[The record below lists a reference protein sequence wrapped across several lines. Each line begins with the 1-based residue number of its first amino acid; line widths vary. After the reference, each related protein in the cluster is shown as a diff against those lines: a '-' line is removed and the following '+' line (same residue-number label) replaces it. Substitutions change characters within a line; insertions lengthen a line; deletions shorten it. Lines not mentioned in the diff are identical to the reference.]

1 MGKPRPKDCLGD
13 PRGGCAVS
21 RKKKHYS
28 QRQKEKTVVFLRSES
43 RPTHQA
49 AWVLCVSVSTL
60 GGWNKGFDEN
70 FKPLVVPDNR
80 GKTAKVTVEI
90 VRCIVEKAK
99 GDKTRGKRI
108 RLKQFTADLK
118 STKGINL
125 GAKTVEQIL
134 IANDLYKARTRK
146 KRPKFYQSLCRKI
159 PNGLISLDGSDVIVW
174 LGETP
179 YRFNVELA
187 VDVVTFAHTAFGIA
201 ETETAE
207 QVIKVLDSH
216 RESWGL
222 PIGVLYD
229 HGSANTSAQ
238 VQRYLNDLGIEP
250 VPAGPG
256 NPKGNGTD
264 EGAFSQMKKALG
276 AIRLDISSPKAL
288 ARSVLDALVS
298 VYVYMR
304 NRLRV
309 GGANVSPAG
318 HMAVPVTDEQRN
330 LERQE
335 LRNHIAAKAAS
346 DEDQLKLDRLHWVIR
361 HYGLDIAPDALT
373 RAQRSIKAYELEAI
387 RKTEAAFLKATSRKA
402 DRLNLPYFFGILKN
416 IQQQRDDEAK
426 GQYCRERYNYQVM
439 LDLDRQKN
447 EQSPP
452 LSINNVIEMLEKAVT
467 VKARFVKAL
476 ATRKAH
482 EWTLELMESCQYLGS
497 LRKKIEDALGNL
509 KHLTI
514 EQRQNALELFC
525 QFLETNNLES
535 RVTLSS

>member
-1 MGKPRPKDCLGD
+1 
-13 PRGGCAVS
+13 
-21 RKKKHYS
+21 
-28 QRQKEKTVVFLRSES
+28 
-43 RPTHQA
+43 
-49 AWVLCVSVSTL
+49 VSTL
-60 GGWNKGFDEN
+60 GNWNKGFDEN

-80 GKTAKVTVEI
+80 GKAAKVTVEI
-90 VRCIVEKAK
+90 VRCIVEKANA
-99 GDKTRGKRI
+99 DKAQGKRM
-108 RLKQFTADLK
+108 RLKQFAADLK
-118 STKGINL
+118 ATEGINL

-146 KRPKFYQSLCRKI
+146 KRPRFYQSLCRKI

-187 VDVVTFAHTAFGIA
+187 VDVVTFAHTAFSIA

-229 HGSANTSAQ
+229 HGRANISAE
-238 VQRYLNDLGIEP
+238 VQRYLHDRGIEP

-276 AIRLDISSPKAL
+276 TIRLDISSPKAL
-288 ARSVLDALVS
+288 AQSVLDALVS

-335 LRNHIAAKAAS
+335 LKNHIAAKAAS
-346 DEDQLKLDRLHWVIR
+346 QEDQLKLDRLHWVIR
-361 HYGLDIAPDALT
+361 HHGLDVAPEALT

-387 RKTEAAFLKATSRKA
+387 RMTEAAFLKATSRKA
-402 DRLNLPYFFGILKN
+402 DRRNLPYFFGILKN
-416 IQQQRDDEAK
+416 IQQQRDDDAK

-447 EQSPP
+447 AQSPP
-452 LSINNVIEMLEKAVT
+452 LSIHNVTEMLEKAVT

-476 ATRKAH
+476 AIRKAR
-482 EWTLELMESCQYLGS
+482 EWTHELMESCQYLGS
-497 LRKKIEDALGNL
+497 LRKKVEDALGNV

-514 EQRQNALELFC
+514 EQKQKALELFC
-525 QFLETNNLES
+525 QFMETKNLE
-535 RVTLSS
+535 RCVTPFS

>member
-1 MGKPRPKDCLGD
+1 M
-13 PRGGCAVS
+13 
-21 RKKKHYS
+21 
-28 QRQKEKTVVFLRSES
+28 
-43 RPTHQA
+43 
-49 AWVLCVSVSTL
+49 STL
-60 GGWNKGFDEN
+60 GDWNNGFDEN

-80 GKTAKVTVEI
+80 GKAAKVTIEI

-108 RLKQFTADLK
+108 RLKQFAADLK
-118 STKGINL
+118 SKESINL
-125 GAKTVEQIL
+125 GVKTVEHIL

-146 KRPKFYQSLCRKI
+146 KRPRFYQSLCRKI
-159 PNGLISLDGSDVIVW
+159 PNGLLSLDGSDIMVW

-187 VDVVTFAHTAFGIA
+187 VDVVTFAHTAFSIA

-229 HGSANTSAQ
+229 HGSANISAE
-238 VQRYLNDLGIEP
+238 VQRYLHDLGIEP

-276 AIRLDISSPKAL
+276 RIRLDISSPKSL

-309 GGANVSPAG
+309 GGANVAPAG

-335 LRNHIAAKAAS
+335 LRNHIEAKVAS
-346 DEDQLKLDRLHWVIR
+346 EEDQLKLDRLHWVIR
-361 HYGLDIAPDALT
+361 HHGLDVAPEALT
-373 RAQRSIKAYELEAI
+373 RAQRSIKAYELEAL
-387 RKTEAAFLKATSRKA
+387 RETEAAFLKATSRKA
-402 DRLNLPYFFGILKN
+402 DRRNLPYFFGILKN
-416 IQQQRDDEAK
+416 IQQQRDDETK
-426 GQYCRERYNYQVM
+426 RQYCRKRYNYEVM

-452 LSINNVIEMLEKAVT
+452 LSINDVIGMLEKAVT
-467 VKARFVKAL
+467 VKAPFVKAL
-476 ATRKAH
+476 AIRKAR
-482 EWTLELMESCQYLGS
+482 EWTHELMESCQYLGS
-497 LRKKIEDALGNL
+497 LRKKVEDALGNV

-514 EQRQNALELFC
+514 DKRQKAWELFC
-525 QFLETNNLES
+525 QFLNNKNLES
-535 RVTLSS
+535 CVTPSS

>member
-1 MGKPRPKDCLGD
+1 
-13 PRGGCAVS
+13 
-21 RKKKHYS
+21 
-28 QRQKEKTVVFLRSES
+28 
-43 RPTHQA
+43 
-49 AWVLCVSVSTL
+49 VSTL
-60 GGWNKGFDEN
+60 GDWNNGFDEN

-80 GKTAKVTVEI
+80 GKAAKVTIEI

-108 RLKQFTADLK
+108 RLKQFAADLK
-118 STKGINL
+118 SKESINL
-125 GAKTVEQIL
+125 GVKTVEHIL

-146 KRPKFYQSLCRKI
+146 KRPRFYQSLCRKI
-159 PNGLISLDGSDVIVW
+159 PNGLLSLDGSDIMVW

-187 VDVVTFAHTAFGIA
+187 VDVVTFAHTAFSIA

-229 HGSANTSAQ
+229 HGSANISAE
-238 VQRYLNDLGIEP
+238 VQRYLHDLGIEP

-276 AIRLDISSPKAL
+276 RIRLDISSPKSL

-309 GGANVSPAG
+309 GGANVAPAG

-335 LRNHIAAKAAS
+335 LRNHIEAKVAS
-346 DEDQLKLDRLHWVIR
+346 EEDQLKLDRLHWVIR
-361 HYGLDIAPDALT
+361 HHGLDVAPEALT
-373 RAQRSIKAYELEAI
+373 RAQRSIKAYELEAL
-387 RKTEAAFLKATSRKA
+387 RETEAAFLKATSRKA
-402 DRLNLPYFFGILKN
+402 DRRNLPYFFGILKN
-416 IQQQRDDEAK
+416 IQQQRDDETK
-426 GQYCRERYNYQVM
+426 RQYCRKRYNYEVM

-452 LSINNVIEMLEKAVT
+452 LSVNDVIGMLEKAVT
-467 VKARFVKAL
+467 VKAPFVKAL
-476 ATRKAH
+476 AIRKAR
-482 EWTLELMESCQYLGS
+482 EWTHELMESCQYLGS
-497 LRKKIEDALGNL
+497 LRKKVEDALGNV

-514 EQRQNALELFC
+514 DKRQKAWELFC
-525 QFLETNNLES
+525 QFLNNKNLES
-535 RVTLSS
+535 CVTPSS

>member
-1 MGKPRPKDCLGD
+1 M
-13 PRGGCAVS
+13 
-21 RKKKHYS
+21 
-28 QRQKEKTVVFLRSES
+28 
-43 RPTHQA
+43 
-49 AWVLCVSVSTL
+49 
-60 GGWNKGFDEN
+60 
-70 FKPLVVPDNR
+70 VPDNR
-80 GKTAKVTVEI
+80 GKAAKVTIEI

-108 RLKQFTADLK
+108 RLKQFAADLK
-118 STKGINL
+118 SKESINL
-125 GAKTVEQIL
+125 GVKTVEHIL

-146 KRPKFYQSLCRKI
+146 KRPRFYQSLCRKI
-159 PNGLISLDGSDVIVW
+159 PNGLLSLDGSDIMVW

-187 VDVVTFAHTAFGIA
+187 VDVVTFAHTAFSIA

-229 HGSANTSAQ
+229 HGSANISAE
-238 VQRYLNDLGIEP
+238 VQRYLHDLGIEP

-276 AIRLDISSPKAL
+276 RIRLDISSPKSL

-309 GGANVSPAG
+309 GGANVAPAG

-335 LRNHIAAKAAS
+335 LRNHIEAKVAS
-346 DEDQLKLDRLHWVIR
+346 EEDQLKLDRLHWVIR
-361 HYGLDIAPDALT
+361 HHGLDVAPEALT
-373 RAQRSIKAYELEAI
+373 RAQRSIKAYELEAL
-387 RKTEAAFLKATSRKA
+387 RETEAAFLKATSRKA
-402 DRLNLPYFFGILKN
+402 DRRNLPYFFGILKN
-416 IQQQRDDEAK
+416 IQQQRDDETK
-426 GQYCRERYNYQVM
+426 RQYCRKRYNYEVM

-452 LSINNVIEMLEKAVT
+452 LSVNDVIGMLEKAVT
-467 VKARFVKAL
+467 VKAPFVKAL
-476 ATRKAH
+476 AIRKAR
-482 EWTLELMESCQYLGS
+482 EWTHELMESCQYLGS
-497 LRKKIEDALGNL
+497 LRKKVEDALGNV

-514 EQRQNALELFC
+514 DKRQKAWELFC
-525 QFLETNNLES
+525 QFLNNKNLES
-535 RVTLSS
+535 CVTPSS

>member
-1 MGKPRPKDCLGD
+1 
-13 PRGGCAVS
+13 
-21 RKKKHYS
+21 
-28 QRQKEKTVVFLRSES
+28 
-43 RPTHQA
+43 
-49 AWVLCVSVSTL
+49 VSTL
-60 GGWNKGFDEN
+60 GIWDKGFDEN

-80 GKTAKVTVEI
+80 GKAAKVTVEV
-90 VRCIVEKAK
+90 VRCIVGKAK
-99 GDKTRGKRI
+99 ADKDQRKRI

-118 STKGINL
+118 STAGIDL

-146 KRPKFYQSLCRKI
+146 KRPRFYQSLCRKI
-159 PNGLISLDGSDVIVW
+159 PNGLVSLDGSEFIVW
-174 LGETP
+174 LGQEP

-187 VDVVTFAHTAFGIA
+187 VDVVSFAHTAFSIA

-216 RESWGL
+216 RKSWGL

-229 HGSANTSAQ
+229 QGSANISAQ
-238 VQRYLNDLGIEP
+238 VQRYLNDLSIEA

-276 AIRLDISSPKAL
+276 TIRLDISSPKAL

-304 NRLRV
+304 NRLRA
-309 GGANVSPAG
+309 GGAKVCPAV

-330 LERQE
+330 LERQG

-346 DEDQLKLDRLHWVIR
+346 EEDQLKLARLHWVIR
-361 HYGLDIAPDALT
+361 HHGLEVAPDALT

-387 RKTEAAFLKATSRKA
+387 RQTEAAFLKAISRKA
-402 DRLNLPYFFGILKN
+402 DRRNLAYFFGILRN
-416 IQQQRDDEAK
+416 IQQQRDAETKA
-426 GQYCRERYNYQVM
+426 QYCRERYNYQVM
-439 LDLDRQKN
+439 LDLERQKN
-447 EQSPP
+447 EQPPP

-467 VKARFVKAL
+467 VKARFIKAL
-476 ATRKAH
+476 AIRKAR
-482 EWTLELMESCQYLGS
+482 EWTHELMGSCQYLGS
-497 LRKKIEDALGNL
+497 LRKKMEDALGNV

-514 EQRQNALELFC
+514 EQKQKAWELFC
-525 QFLETNNLES
+525 QFLETNNQES
-535 RVTLSS
+535 RVTPSL

>member
-1 MGKPRPKDCLGD
+1 M
-13 PRGGCAVS
+13 
-21 RKKKHYS
+21 
-28 QRQKEKTVVFLRSES
+28 
-43 RPTHQA
+43 
-49 AWVLCVSVSTL
+49 
-60 GGWNKGFDEN
+60 
-70 FKPLVVPDNR
+70 VPDNR
-80 GKTAKVTVEI
+80 GKAAKVTIEI

-99 GDKTRGKRI
+99 SDKTRGKRI
-108 RLKQFTADLK
+108 RLKQFAADLK
-118 STKGINL
+118 LKEGINL

-146 KRPKFYQSLCRKI
+146 KRPRFYQSLCRKI
-159 PNGLISLDGSDVIVW
+159 PNGLLSLDGSDIIVW
-174 LGETP
+174 LGETS

-187 VDVVTFAHTAFGIA
+187 VDVVTFAHTAFSIA
-201 ETETAE
+201 DNETAE

-216 RESWGL
+216 REFWGL

-229 HGSANTSAQ
+229 HGSANISAE
-238 VQRYLNDLGIEP
+238 VQRYLHDLGIES

-276 AIRLDISSPKAL
+276 TIRLDSSSPKSL

-318 HMAVPVTDEQRN
+318 HMVVPVTDEQRHR
-330 LERQE
+330 ERQE

-346 DEDQLKLDRLHWVIR
+346 QDDQLKLDRLHWVIR
-361 HYGLDIAPDALT
+361 HHGLEVAPDALT

-387 RKTEAAFLKATSRKA
+387 RKTEAAFIKAISRKA
-402 DRLNLPYFFGILKN
+402 DRQNLPYFFGILKN

-426 GQYCRERYNYQVM
+426 AQYCRERYNYQVM

-452 LSINNVIEMLEKAVT
+452 LTINDVIGMLEKTVT
-467 VKARFVKAL
+467 VKVRFVKAL
-476 ATRKAH
+476 AIRKAR
-482 EWTLELMESCQYLGS
+482 EWTHELMKSYQYLGS

-514 EQRQNALELFC
+514 EQKQEAWELFC

>member
-1 MGKPRPKDCLGD
+1 M
-13 PRGGCAVS
+13 
-21 RKKKHYS
+21 
-28 QRQKEKTVVFLRSES
+28 
-43 RPTHQA
+43 
-49 AWVLCVSVSTL
+49 STL

-80 GKTAKVTVEI
+80 GKAAKVTVEI

-99 GDKTRGKRI
+99 DDKACGKRM
-108 RLKQFTADLK
+108 RLKQFAADLK
-118 STKGINL
+118 ATEGINL
-125 GAKTVEQIL
+125 GSKTVEQIL
-134 IANDLYKARTRK
+134 IANDLYKACTRK
-146 KRPKFYQSLCRKI
+146 KRPRFYQSLCRKI
-159 PNGLISLDGSDVIVW
+159 PNGLISLDGSDFIVW

-187 VDVVTFAHTAFGIA
+187 VDVVTFAHTAFSIA

-216 RESWGL
+216 REAWGL

-229 HGSANTSAQ
+229 HGRANIGAE
-238 VQRYLNDLGIEP
+238 VQRYLHDLGIEP

-256 NPKGNGTD
+256 NPKGNGID

-276 AIRLDISSPKAL
+276 TIRLDISSPKAL
-288 ARSVLDALVS
+288 AQSVLDALVS

-330 LERQE
+330 QERQE
-335 LRNHIAAKAAS
+335 LKNHIAAKAAS
-346 DEDQLKLDRLHWVIR
+346 QEDQLKLDRLDWVIR
-361 HYGLDIAPDALT
+361 HHGLAVAPEALT

-387 RKTEAAFLKATSRKA
+387 RMTEAAFLKATSRKA
-402 DRLNLPYFFGILKN
+402 DRRNLPYFFGILKN
-416 IQQQRDDEAK
+416 IQQQRDDDAK
-426 GQYCRERYNYQVM
+426 AQYCRERYNYQGM

-447 EQSPP
+447 AQSPP
-452 LSINNVIEMLEKAVT
+452 LSIHNVTEMLEKAVT
-467 VKARFVKAL
+467 IKARFVKAL
-476 ATRKAH
+476 AIRKAR
-482 EWTLELMESCQYLGS
+482 EWTHELIGSCQYLGS
-497 LRKKIEDALGNL
+497 LRKKVEDALGNV

-514 EQRQNALELFC
+514 EQKQRALELFC
-525 QFLETNNLES
+525 QFLETKNLE
-535 RVTLSS
+535 RCVTPFS

>member
-1 MGKPRPKDCLGD
+1 M
-13 PRGGCAVS
+13 
-21 RKKKHYS
+21 
-28 QRQKEKTVVFLRSES
+28 
-43 RPTHQA
+43 
-49 AWVLCVSVSTL
+49 LCVSVSTL
-60 GGWNKGFDEN
+60 GNWNNGFDEN
-70 FKPLVVPDNR
+70 FKPLAVPDNR
-80 GKTAKVTVEI
+80 GKTAKVTIEI

-99 GDKTRGKRI
+99 GDKARGKRI
-108 RLKQFTADLK
+108 RLKQFSAALK
-118 STKGINL
+118 STEGINL
-125 GAKTVEQIL
+125 AAKTVEHIL

-146 KRPKFYQSLCRKI
+146 KRPRFYQSLCRKI

-187 VDVVTFAHTAFGIA
+187 VDVVTFAHTAFSIG

-229 HGSANTSAQ
+229 HGSANTSAE
-238 VQRYLNDLGIEP
+238 VQRYLNDLGIES

-276 AIRLDISSPKAL
+276 TIRLDSSSPKSL

-309 GGANVSPAG
+309 GGANVSPVG
-318 HMAVPVTDEQRN
+318 HLAVPVTEKQRN
-330 LERQE
+330 RERQE

-346 DEDQLKLDRLHWVIR
+346 QEDQLKLDRLHWVIR
-361 HYGLDIAPDALT
+361 HHGLDVAPDALT

-387 RKTEAAFLKATSRKA
+387 RKTEAAFLKATGRKA

-447 EQSPP
+447 EQSHS

-476 ATRKAH
+476 AIRKAR
-482 EWTLELMESCQYLGS
+482 EWTHELMKSYQYLGS

-514 EQRQNALELFC
+514 EQKQEAWELFC
-525 QFLETNNLES
+525 LFLQTNNMES

>member
-1 MGKPRPKDCLGD
+1 
-13 PRGGCAVS
+13 
-21 RKKKHYS
+21 
-28 QRQKEKTVVFLRSES
+28 
-43 RPTHQA
+43 
-49 AWVLCVSVSTL
+49 
-60 GGWNKGFDEN
+60 
-70 FKPLVVPDNR
+70 
-80 GKTAKVTVEI
+80 
-90 VRCIVEKAK
+90 
-99 GDKTRGKRI
+99 
-108 RLKQFTADLK
+108 QFAADLK
-118 STKGINL
+118 ATAGIYL

-134 IANDLYKARTRK
+134 IANDLYKAHTRK
-146 KRPKFYQSLCRKI
+146 KRPRFYQSLCRKI
-159 PNGLISLDGSDVIVW
+159 PNGLVSLDGSDVIVW

-187 VDVVTFAHTAFGIA
+187 VDVVTFAHTAFSIA

-207 QVIKVLDSH
+207 QVIKALDSH

-238 VQRYLNDLGIEP
+238 VQRYLHDLGIEP

-276 AIRLDISSPKAL
+276 TIRLDSSSPKAL

-309 GGANVSPAG
+309 GGANISPAG
-318 HMAVPVTDEQRN
+318 HMAVPVTGEQRKR
-330 LERQE
+330 ERQE

-346 DEDQLKLDRLHWVIR
+346 QEDQLKLDRLHWVIR
-361 HYGLDIAPDALT
+361 HHGLDVAPEALT

-387 RKTEAAFLKATSRKA
+387 RKSEAAFLKATSRKA
-402 DRLNLPYFFGILKN
+402 DRRNLAYFFGILKN

-426 GQYCRERYNYQVM
+426 AQYCRERYNYQVM

-447 EQSPP
+447 AQSPP
-452 LSINNVIEMLEKAVT
+452 LSINKVVEMLEKAVT
-467 VKARFVKAL
+467 VKARFVEAL
-476 ATRKAH
+476 AIRKAQ
-482 EWTLELMESCQYLGS
+482 EWTHELMASCQYLGS
-497 LRKKIEDALGNL
+497 LRKKVEDALGNV

-514 EQRQNALELFC
+514 EQRQRAWELFC
-525 QFLETNNLES
+525 QFLKTNNLES

>member
-1 MGKPRPKDCLGD
+1 M
-13 PRGGCAVS
+13 
-21 RKKKHYS
+21 
-28 QRQKEKTVVFLRSES
+28 
-43 RPTHQA
+43 
-49 AWVLCVSVSTL
+49 STL
-60 GGWNKGFDEN
+60 GVWNNGFDEN

-108 RLKQFTADLK
+108 RLKQFAADLK

-174 LGETP
+174 LDKTP

-187 VDVVTFAHTAFGIA
+187 VDVVTFAHTAFSIA

-229 HGSANTSAQ
+229 HGSANISAQ

-250 VPAGPG
+250 VPVGPG

-276 AIRLDISSPKAL
+276 TIRLNISSPKAL

-304 NRLRV
+304 NRLPV
-309 GGANVSPAG
+309 GGANVSPSD

-335 LRNHIAAKAAS
+335 LRNHIAAKADS
-346 DEDQLKLDRLHWVIR
+346 EEDQLKLDRLHWVIR
-361 HYGLDIAPDALT
+361 HHGLDVAPDALT
-373 RAQRSIKAYELEAI
+373 RAQRSIKAYEFEAI

-439 LDLDRQKN
+439 LDLDRRKN
-447 EQSPP
+447 EQSPQ
-452 LSINNVIEMLEKAVT
+452 LTINNVIEMLEKAVT
-467 VKARFVKAL
+467 VKSRFVKAL
-476 ATRKAH
+476 AIRKAR
-482 EWTLELMESCQYLGS
+482 EWTHELMESCQYLGS
-497 LRKKIEDALGNL
+497 LRKKVEGALGKI

-514 EQRQNALELFC
+514 EQKQKAWELFC

>member
-1 MGKPRPKDCLGD
+1 
-13 PRGGCAVS
+13 
-21 RKKKHYS
+21 
-28 QRQKEKTVVFLRSES
+28 
-43 RPTHQA
+43 
-49 AWVLCVSVSTL
+49 
-60 GGWNKGFDEN
+60 
-70 FKPLVVPDNR
+70 VVPDNR
-80 GKTAKVTVEI
+80 GKTAKVTVEK

-118 STKGINL
+118 ATEGINL

-146 KRPKFYQSLCRKI
+146 KRPRFYQSLCRKI

-174 LGETP
+174 LGETS
-179 YRFNVELA
+179 YRLNVELA
-187 VDVVTFAHTAFGIA
+187 VDVVTFAHTAFSIA

-229 HGSANTSAQ
+229 HGSANISTQ

-276 AIRLDISSPKAL
+276 TIRLDISSPKAL

-304 NRLRV
+304 NRLPV

-318 HMAVPVTDEQRN
+318 HMAVPVTGEQRK

-335 LRNHIAAKAAS
+335 LRNHIAAKATS
-346 DEDQLKLDRLHWVIR
+346 EEDQLKLDRLHWVIR
-361 HYGLDIAPDALT
+361 HYDLEIAPEALT

-402 DRLNLPYFFGILKN
+402 NRRNLPYFFGILKN

-447 EQSPP
+447 EQSHS

-476 ATRKAH
+476 AIRKAR
-482 EWTLELMESCQYLGS
+482 EWTHKLMESCQYLGS
-497 LRKKIEDALGNL
+497 LRKIIEDALGNV

-514 EQRQNALELFC
+514 EQKQKAWELFC
-525 QFLETNNLES
+525 QFLETKNLES
-535 RVTLSS
+535 RVTPSS

>member
-1 MGKPRPKDCLGD
+1 M
-13 PRGGCAVS
+13 
-21 RKKKHYS
+21 
-28 QRQKEKTVVFLRSES
+28 
-43 RPTHQA
+43 
-49 AWVLCVSVSTL
+49 STL
-60 GGWNKGFDEN
+60 GDWNNGFDEN

-99 GDKTRGKRI
+99 GDKARGKRI

-118 STKGINL
+118 TTEGINL
-125 GAKTVEQIL
+125 AAKTVEHIL

-146 KRPKFYQSLCRKI
+146 KRPRFYQSLCRKI
-159 PNGLISLDGSDVIVW
+159 PNGLLSLDGSDVIVW
-174 LGETP
+174 LGKTP
-179 YRFNVELA
+179 HRFNVELA

-229 HGSANTSAQ
+229 HGSANISAQ
-238 VQRYLNDLGIEP
+238 VQRYLHDLGIEP

-276 AIRLDISSPKAL
+276 TIRLDSSSPKSL
-288 ARSVLDALVS
+288 ARSVLDSLVS

-304 NRLRV
+304 NRLPV

-330 LERQE
+330 RERQE

-346 DEDQLKLDRLHWVIR
+346 EEDQLKLDRLHWVIR
-361 HYGLDIAPDALT
+361 HHGLDIAPDALT

-402 DRLNLPYFFGILKN
+402 DRRNLPYFFGILKN

-426 GQYCRERYNYQVM
+426 EQYCRERYNYQVM
-439 LDLDRQKN
+439 LDLDRQKS

-452 LSINNVIEMLEKAVT
+452 LSINHVIEMLEKAVT
-467 VKARFVKAL
+467 IKARVVKEL
-476 ATRKAH
+476 AIRKAR
-482 EWTLELMESCQYLGS
+482 EWTHELMKSCQYLGS

>member
-1 MGKPRPKDCLGD
+1 M
-13 PRGGCAVS
+13 
-21 RKKKHYS
+21 
-28 QRQKEKTVVFLRSES
+28 
-43 RPTHQA
+43 
-49 AWVLCVSVSTL
+49 STL
-60 GGWNKGFDEN
+60 GNWNNGFDEN
-70 FKPLVVPDNR
+70 VKPLVVPDNR
-80 GKTAKVTVEI
+80 GKTAKVTIEI

-99 GDKTRGKRI
+99 GDKARGKRI

-118 STKGINL
+118 STTGINL
-125 GAKTVEQIL
+125 AAKTVEHIL

-146 KRPKFYQSLCRKI
+146 KRPRFYQSLCRKI

-174 LGETP
+174 FGETP

-187 VDVVTFAHTAFGIA
+187 VDVVTFAHTAFSIA

-207 QVIKVLDSH
+207 QVLKVLDSH

-229 HGSANTSAQ
+229 HGSANTSAE
-238 VQRYLNDLGIEP
+238 VQRYLHDMGIEP

-276 AIRLDISSPKAL
+276 TIRLDSSSPKSL
-288 ARSVLDALVS
+288 ARSFLDALVS

-309 GGANVSPAG
+309 EGANISPAG

-335 LRNHIAAKAAS
+335 LKSHIAAKAVS
-346 DEDQLKLDRLHWVIR
+346 QEDQLKLDRLHWIIR
-361 HYGLDIAPDALT
+361 HHGLDVAPEALK
-373 RAQRSIKAYELEAI
+373 RAERSIKAYELEAL

-402 DRLNLPYFFGILKN
+402 DRLNLAYFFGILKN

-447 EQSPP
+447 EQFPP
-452 LSINNVIEMLEKAVT
+452 LTINNVIEMLEKAVT
-467 VKARFVKAL
+467 EKVRFVKAL
-476 ATRKAH
+476 AIRKAR
-482 EWTLELMESCQYLGS
+482 EWTHELMESCQYLGS
-497 LRKKIEDALGNL
+497 LRKRIEDALGNV
-509 KHLTI
+509 KRLTI
-514 EQRQNALELFC
+514 EQKQKAWELFC
-525 QFLETNNLES
+525 QFLETNNLGS
-535 RVTLSS
+535 RVTPSS

>member
-1 MGKPRPKDCLGD
+1 M
-13 PRGGCAVS
+13 
-21 RKKKHYS
+21 
-28 QRQKEKTVVFLRSES
+28 
-43 RPTHQA
+43 
-49 AWVLCVSVSTL
+49 STL
-60 GGWNKGFDEN
+60 GVWNKGFDEN
-70 FKPLVVPDNR
+70 LKPLVVPDNR

-99 GDKTRGKRI
+99 GDKARGKRI

-118 STKGINL
+118 STEDINL

-159 PNGLISLDGSDVIVW
+159 PNGLISLDGSEVIVW
-174 LGETP
+174 LDKAP

-187 VDVVTFAHTAFGIA
+187 VDVVTFAHTAFSIA

-229 HGSANTSAQ
+229 HGSANISAQ

-250 VPAGPG
+250 VPVGPG

-276 AIRLDISSPKAL
+276 TIRLDISSSKAL

-304 NRLRV
+304 NRLPV
-309 GGANVSPAG
+309 GGANVSPSD
-318 HMAVPVTDEQRN
+318 HMTVPVTEEQRN

-346 DEDQLKLDRLHWVIR
+346 EEDQLKLDRLHWVIR
-361 HYGLDIAPDALT
+361 HHGLDVAPDALT
-373 RAQRSIKAYELEAI
+373 RAQRSITAYEFEAI

-426 GQYCRERYNYQVM
+426 GQYCRE
-439 LDLDRQKN
+439 
-447 EQSPP
+447 P
-452 LSINNVIEMLEKAVT
+452 
-467 VKARFVKAL
+467 
-476 ATRKAH
+476 
-482 EWTLELMESCQYLGS
+482 
-497 LRKKIEDALGNL
+497 
-509 KHLTI
+509 
-514 EQRQNALELFC
+514 QRQSLVGFDN
-525 QFLETNNLES
+525 
-535 RVTLSS
+535 

>member
-1 MGKPRPKDCLGD
+1 M
-13 PRGGCAVS
+13 
-21 RKKKHYS
+21 
-28 QRQKEKTVVFLRSES
+28 
-43 RPTHQA
+43 
-49 AWVLCVSVSTL
+49 STL
-60 GGWNKGFDEN
+60 GDWNNGFDEN

-80 GKTAKVTVEI
+80 GKAAKVTIEI

-108 RLKQFTADLK
+108 RLKQFAADLK
-118 STKGINL
+118 SKESINL
-125 GAKTVEQIL
+125 GVKTVEHIL

-146 KRPKFYQSLCRKI
+146 KRPRFYQSLCRKI
-159 PNGLISLDGSDVIVW
+159 PNGLLSLDGSDIMVW

-187 VDVVTFAHTAFGIA
+187 VDVVTFAHTAFSIA

-229 HGSANTSAQ
+229 HGSANISAE
-238 VQRYLNDLGIEP
+238 VQRYLHDLGIEP

-276 AIRLDISSPKAL
+276 RIRLDISSPKSL

-309 GGANVSPAG
+309 GGANVAPAG

-335 LRNHIAAKAAS
+335 LRNHIEAKVAS
-346 DEDQLKLDRLHWVIR
+346 EEDQLKLDRLHWVIR
-361 HYGLDIAPDALT
+361 HHGLDVAPEALT
-373 RAQRSIKAYELEAI
+373 RAQRSIKAYELEAL
-387 RKTEAAFLKATSRKA
+387 RETEAAFLKATSRKA
-402 DRLNLPYFFGILKN
+402 DRRNLPYFFGILKN
-416 IQQQRDDEAK
+416 IQQQRDDETK
-426 GQYCRERYNYQVM
+426 RQYCRKRYNYEVM

-452 LSINNVIEMLEKAVT
+452 LSVNDVIGMLEKAVT
-467 VKARFVKAL
+467 VKAPFVKAL
-476 ATRKAH
+476 AIRKAR
-482 EWTLELMESCQYLGS
+482 EWTHELMESCQYLGS
-497 LRKKIEDALGNL
+497 LRKKVEDALGNV

-514 EQRQNALELFC
+514 DKRQKAWELFC
-525 QFLETNNLES
+525 QFLNNKNLES
-535 RVTLSS
+535 CVTPSS

>member
-1 MGKPRPKDCLGD
+1 
-13 PRGGCAVS
+13 
-21 RKKKHYS
+21 
-28 QRQKEKTVVFLRSES
+28 
-43 RPTHQA
+43 
-49 AWVLCVSVSTL
+49 VSTL
-60 GGWNKGFDEN
+60 GAWNKGFDEN
-70 FKPLVVPDNR
+70 VKPLVVPENR
-80 GKTAKVTVEI
+80 GKTAKVTVEM

-108 RLKQFTADLK
+108 RLKQFAADLK
-118 STKGINL
+118 STAGINL

-146 KRPKFYQSLCRKI
+146 KRPRFYQSLCRKI
-159 PNGLISLDGSDVIVW
+159 PNGLISLDGSDIIVW
-174 LGETP
+174 LGEMP

-187 VDVVTFAHTAFGIA
+187 VDVVTFTHTAFSIA

-229 HGSANTSAQ
+229 HGSANISAE

-276 AIRLDISSPKAL
+276 TIRLDISSPKSL

-330 LERQE
+330 LERRE

-346 DEDQLKLDRLHWVIR
+346 QEDQLKLDRLHWVIR
-361 HYGLDIAPDALT
+361 HHGLAVAPEALT

-402 DRLNLPYFFGILKN
+402 GRRNLPYFFGILKN

-426 GQYCRERYNYQVM
+426 GRYCRERYNYQVM
-439 LDLDRQKN
+439 LNLDRQKN

-452 LSINNVIEMLEKAVT
+452 FTINNVIGMLEKAVT
-467 VKARFVKAL
+467 VKVRCVKAL
-476 ATRKAH
+476 AIRKAQ
-482 EWTLELMESCQYLGS
+482 EWTHELMKSYQYLGS
-497 LRKKIEDALGNL
+497 LRKKVEDALGNL

-514 EQRQNALELFC
+514 DQKQEAWELFC
-525 QFLETNNLES
+525 EFLQTNNMES